1 MDLITVRELYKHPD
15 QYMDQEITIGGWV
28 RSLRDSK
35 SFGFIVISDGTYFEP
50 LQAVYHDTLENFQ
63 QVSRLGVGT
72 AVIVK
77 GTLVATP
84 QAKQHFETQATEVT
98 VAGE

>member
-63 QVSRLGVGT
+63 QVSRLSVGT
-72 AVIVK
+72 AVIVRV
-77 GTLVATP
+77 LWWLRLRQSSPLRSRP
-84 QAKQHFETQATEVT
+84 QKLR
-98 VAGE
+98 

>member
-35 SFGFIVISDGTYFEP
+35 SFGFIAISDGTYFEP
-50 LQAVYHDTLENFQ
+50 LQAVYHDDAGELSAGIQ
-63 QVSRLGVGT
+63 AGVGT
-72 AVIVK
+72 AVIVRV
-77 GTLVATP
+77 LWWLRLRQSSP
-84 QAKQHFETQATEVT
+84 LS
-98 VAGE
+98 